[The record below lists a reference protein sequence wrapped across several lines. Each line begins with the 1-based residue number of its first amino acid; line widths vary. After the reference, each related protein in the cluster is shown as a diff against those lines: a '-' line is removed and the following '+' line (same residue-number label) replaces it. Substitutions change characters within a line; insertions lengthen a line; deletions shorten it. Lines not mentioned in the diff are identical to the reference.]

1 MPRPSTVPASLKS
14 GYQKSMG
21 QQPVIEVVRVRKKK
35 GDDLAAAG
43 SHISRFLCSS
53 LLLSSYKVS
62 VGLQSMLHQTH
73 YNYCQIQTIFNRFKN
88 REIAG
93 NKFYVQNS

>member
-1 MPRPSTVPASLKS
+1 MVLLSVALGGGARVMAGDSGHCFMLCLGPSTVPTSLKS

-53 LLLSSYKVS
+53 LVIVL
-62 VGLQSMLHQTH
+62 
-73 YNYCQIQTIFNRFKN
+73 
-88 REIAG
+88 
-93 NKFYVQNS
+93 